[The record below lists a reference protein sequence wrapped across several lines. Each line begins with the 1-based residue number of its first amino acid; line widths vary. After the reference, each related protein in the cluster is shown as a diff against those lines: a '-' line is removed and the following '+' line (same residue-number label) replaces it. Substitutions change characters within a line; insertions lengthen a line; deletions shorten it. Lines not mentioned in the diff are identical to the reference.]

1 MADPIPAPSPATPE
15 TGADGQ
21 IKLVGGDRVAL
32 RYWDEGPTKGK
43 GDHANDYE
51 TVGFALEGG
60 ATVTVDGTA
69 TKLSPGDSWLVPK
82 GATHHYEVPSHFKA
96 VEATSPPAR
105 G

>member
-1 MADPIPAPSPATPE
+1 MPNAVPAPEPATPE

-21 IKLVGGDRVAL
+21 IKLVGGESVAL

-43 GDHANDYE
+43 GDHKCDYE
-51 TVGFALEGG
+51 TVGFALEGE
-60 ATVTVDGTA
+60 ATVTVNGKE
-69 TKLSPGDSWLVPK
+69 TKLSAGDSWCVPK

-105 G
+105 